1 MSEEFREFVKKIG
14 SGAHTGKHLTRQ
26 EAARA
31 MELMLAGIATPA
43 QIGAFLI
50 AHRIVRPTGEELAGM
65 ADTLAAMGPALSVK
79 GSQLPVV
86 LGIPYDGR
94 SRTTPMAVLTGLLLA
109 AAAVPVILHGGD
121 RMPTK
126 YGVPLVEIWQGL
138 GVDWRGLDLAG
149 VQDIFDS
156 LQIGFIYTPTLF
168 PATNLLAQY
177 RAEIGKRPPLASLE
191 LMWCPCT
198 SDVHLMLGY
207 VHPPTETFILDALSL
222 RNYPSRVTTIKGLE
236 GSIDLPFDRV
246 AIYLQKNCANGGDR
260 TNSAEIERAF
270 LHSRDVGLGNVNPP
284 LESIEATIVAYRE
297 VLTTASGKLFDAAL
311 WNGGF
316 ALWQTGVASD
326 LSSGISLARQLY
338 ADGTVNAK
346 LQAIVDRCRGV
357 E

>member
-65 ADTLAAMGPALSVK
+65 ADTLALRGPSLSAT
-79 GSQLPVV
+79 GSRLPVV

-138 GVDWRGLDLAG
+138 GVDWRGLNLER

-168 PATNLLAQY
+168 PETNLLAQY

-191 LMWCPCT
+191 LMWFPCN
-198 SDVHLMLGY
+198 SDVHLILGY
-207 VHPPTETFILDALSL
+207 VHPPTEIFILDALSL
-222 RNYPSRVTTIKGLE
+222 SNSPSRVTTIKGLE

-246 AIYLQKNCANGGDR
+246 AIVGNR
-260 TNSAEIERAF
+260 TNSDDIERAF
-270 LHSRDVGLGNVNPP
+270 LHSRDVGLGNLNPP

-297 VLTTASGKLFDAAL
+297 VLTTASGKLLDAAL

-338 ADGTVNAK
+338 ADGTVRAK
-346 LQAIVDRCRGV
+346 LEAIVDRCRGV
-357 E
+357 